1 MREYFSLTLNM
12 IEYAGIYLKKQSA
25 EYTRIL
31 NVSDAVYSI
40 KVTVQFTDVFRTL
53 SNISDGMFCKKNA
66 GAQPEI
72 VQGREGE
79 GGGEV
84 VELGHFNKHFVKN
97 TRKRGPTG
105 KHLRFFSYIL
115 LQLHFEWK
123 I

>member
-1 MREYFSLTLNM
+1 MREYFLLTLNM

-72 VQGREGE
+72 VHGR
-79 GGGEV
+79 
-84 VELGHFNKHFVKN
+84 
-97 TRKRGPTG
+97 
-105 KHLRFFSYIL
+105 
-115 LQLHFEWK
+115 
-123 I
+123 

>member
-1 MREYFSLTLNM
+1 MLN
-12 IEYAGIYLKKQSA
+12 I
-25 EYTRIL
+25 TRIL

-79 GGGEV
+79 GGG
-84 VELGHFNKHFVKN
+84 GRGGCG
-97 TRKRGPTG
+97 TRA
-105 KHLRFFSYIL
+105 F
-115 LQLHFEWK
+115 Q
-123 I
+123 